1 MAVEGRDRGFSN
13 DGQREVARVVGT
25 QTSEQRF
32 HRFQQRTHSDRCKS
46 LPGKIIDGQR
56 KVLGRENLGS
66 MGGPESI
73 RSLGQDEI
81 GGKGLDRRIGQ
92 QSRGFV
98 VSRTRQ

>member
-1 MAVEGRDRGFSN
+1 
-13 DGQREVARVVGT
+13 
-25 QTSEQRF
+25 
-32 HRFQQRTHSDRCKS
+32 
-46 LPGKIIDGQR
+46 
-56 KVLGRENLGS
+56 